1 MASDREWRAIHIDE
15 DLGDVSGRHF
25 ENELFCRCRVTG
37 IAHAR
42 FIDCDLRNS
51 SLDVNDLRK
60 LIGAVVSL
68 SCYTFDSV
76 ALSRL
81 SFDAFLF
88 LLSLT
93 KGNDDKRQRLQELID
108 PQHMMYLRRAFEW
121 FG

>member
-1 MASDREWRAIHIDE
+1 M
-15 DLGDVSGRHF
+15 
-25 ENELFCRCRVTG
+25 
-37 IAHAR
+37 
-42 FIDCDLRNS
+42 
-51 SLDVNDLRK
+51 
-60 LIGAVVSL
+60 GAVVSL